1 MCNREQSMVGHSKE
15 IITEIS
21 PINYQRILLYEEQ
34 LQRIAI
40 EIVFSTVQTILL
52 CVLVFVFHNTMN
64 MNIFINTK
72 YELIL
77 HRV

>member
-1 MCNREQSMVGHSKE
+1 MVGHSKE